1 MAGNEV
7 HIYWDLARL
16 AKKLGTIGEG
26 EIIKA
31 RVIAEN

>member
-1 MAGNEV
+1 MKYLV
-7 HIYWDLARL
+7 STDIWLASL
-16 AKKLGTIGEG
+16 DKKLGTIGEG

>member
-1 MAGNEV
+1 MK
-7 HIYWDLARL
+7 YLLARL